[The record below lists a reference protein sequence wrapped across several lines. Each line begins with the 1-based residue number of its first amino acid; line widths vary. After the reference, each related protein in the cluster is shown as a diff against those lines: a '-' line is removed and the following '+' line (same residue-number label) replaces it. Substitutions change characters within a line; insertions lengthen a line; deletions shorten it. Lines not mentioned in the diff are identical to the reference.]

1 MEISKVPFGTY
12 KGEPVTKYI
21 LTNDNGV
28 QVGILDFAGL
38 LQSFKVPTK
47 DGGKADMILTSE
59 NLDEFTNNG
68 FCTNR
73 LIGRVAGRIADGK
86 FSIDGKDYQIEQN
99 EGKNALHGGTNG
111 FYSHIWHVDETKATD
126 DSVSI
131 TLSLTLSPEV
141 DTYPGKMHVTATYTL
156 TNDDFLSLKMAATTD
171 ADTLFN
177 PTNHTYWNMA
187 AANVPTIDQ
196 LKLYV
201 NSENHLAVDDGKI
214 PTGEKI
220 ANEGTPFDFSTPT
233 TMGDALEKM
242 SSTKENG
249 FDDIWEVT
257 PSLTKP
263 VATLEDPES
272 GRKMS
277 LYSDRNGLVMYTM
290 NSDDA
295 AVYNHGQ
302 VHPHLGLAMEAQNL
316 SDAPHHPEF
325 GDITLHPGKEKSYTI
340 KWHVEY

>member
-1 MEISKVPFGTY
+1 MENCGKIEVVKALTSRRKYFMEISKVPFGTY

-86 FSIDGKDYQIEQN
+86 FSINGNDYQIEQN

-141 DTYPGKMHVTATYTL
+141 DTYPGKMH
-156 TNDDFLSLKMAATTD
+156 
-171 ADTLFN
+171 
-177 PTNHTYWNMA
+177 
-187 AANVPTIDQ
+187 Q
-196 LKLYV
+196 
-201 NSENHLAVDDGKI
+201 
-214 PTGEKI
+214 
-220 ANEGTPFDFSTPT
+220 
-233 TMGDALEKM
+233 
-242 SSTKENG
+242 
-249 FDDIWEVT
+249 
-257 PSLTKP
+257 
-263 VATLEDPES
+263 
-272 GRKMS
+272 
-277 LYSDRNGLVMYTM
+277 
-290 NSDDA
+290 
-295 AVYNHGQ
+295 
-302 VHPHLGLAMEAQNL
+302 
-316 SDAPHHPEF
+316 
-325 GDITLHPGKEKSYTI
+325 
-340 KWHVEY
+340 

>member
-12 KGEPVTKYI
+12 KDDPVTKYI

-28 QVGILDFAGL
+28 QVGILNFAGL

-86 FSIDGKDYQIEQN
+86 FSINGKDYQIEQN

-111 FYSHIWHVDETKATD
+111 FYSHIWHVDSTKATD

-156 TNDDFLSLKMAATTD
+156 TNDDFLSLKMSATSD

-187 AANVPTIDQ
+187 AANVPTVDQ

-220 ANEGTPFDFSTPT
+220 ANEGTPFDF
-233 TMGDALEKM
+233 
-242 SSTKENG
+242 
-249 FDDIWEVT
+249 
-257 PSLTKP
+257 
-263 VATLEDPES
+263 
-272 GRKMS
+272 
-277 LYSDRNGLVMYTM
+277 
-290 NSDDA
+290 
-295 AVYNHGQ
+295 
-302 VHPHLGLAMEAQNL
+302 
-316 SDAPHHPEF
+316 
-325 GDITLHPGKEKSYTI
+325 
-340 KWHVEY
+340 